1 MGCAGRLISLCL
13 GILLTA
19 CGGPTQLVVVSDDCL
34 EDDSKIYPEECG
46 CGVPEQRCVPL
57 KQALVHRYAF
67 DGTGAVAVDD
77 VGGAH
82 GTIVNSAL
90 TGNGELRLDRALE
103 EYVDLPN
110 GIISVLSSATF
121 EAWVVWEQPEEN
133 QFWERIFDF
142 GVSTAGEEQR
152 ESGESYIFLAPA
164 QFRTAYK
171 NLVTPG
177 EVLIDA
183 RDPFPIGVLAH
194 VAVVVDAQVHELRLF
209 LNAVEQG
216 RVTLDQPLASI
227 QDVNNWLGRSQF
239 AVDTRFGGAFLEFRI
254 YAAALT
260 QAELEGSLALGPS
273 PEFLSRPEPPGAQDA
288 SGAVP

>member
-1 MGCAGRLISLCL
+1 MGCAGRLIWLYL

-34 EDDSKIYPEECG
+34 DDDFKIEPEECG
-46 CGVPEQRCVPL
+46 CGVPEQRCIPL

-67 DGTGAVAVDD
+67 EGTGVVALDH

-82 GTIVNSAL
+82 GTIVNGEL
-90 TGNGELRLDRALE
+90 TGNGELHLGRELE

-121 EAWVVWEQPEEN
+121 EAWLVWDAPEAD

-183 RDPFPIGVLAH
+183 RDPFPIGALAH
-194 VAVVVDAQVHELRLF
+194 VAVVVDEQAHELRLY

-216 RVTLDQPLASI
+216 RVALDQPLATV

-239 AVDTRFGGAFLEFRI
+239 AVDTRFGGTFLEFRI

-260 QAELEGSLALGPS
+260 QAELEGSLGLGPS
-273 PEFLSRPEPPGAQDA
+273 PEFLSLPEPPGAQDA
-288 SGAVP
+288 SGPVP